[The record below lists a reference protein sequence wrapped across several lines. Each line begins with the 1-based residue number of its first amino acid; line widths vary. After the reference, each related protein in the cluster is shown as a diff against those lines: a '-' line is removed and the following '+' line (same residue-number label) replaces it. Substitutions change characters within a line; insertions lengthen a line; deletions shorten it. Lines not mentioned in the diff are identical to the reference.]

1 MELDLSWKKDC
12 VLIEQN
18 NNIIRLNFMITST
31 KLYVP
36 VFTLSINDNINFLEN
51 IMQGFKRVIS
61 WNKYRSEIIKQTKS
75 NNLDY
80 LVDPTFRNVNR
91 LFFLSF
97 KNGDNDSTRNSLD
110 RNNILLVEIKDLNAL
125 IENKPFFDQP
135 VKNK

>member
-1 MELDLSWKKDC
+1 
-12 VLIEQN
+12 
-18 NNIIRLNFMITST
+18 MITRT

-51 IMQGFKRVIS
+51 IMQGFKRAIS

-97 KNGDNDSTRNSLD
+97 KSADNDSTRN
-110 RNNILLVEIKDLNAL
+110 
-125 IENKPFFDQP
+125 
-135 VKNK
+135 

>member
-18 NNIIRLNFMITST
+18 YNIIRLNFMITST

-51 IMQGFKRVIS
+51 IMQGFKRAIS

>member
-51 IMQGFKRVIS
+51 IMQGFKRAIS

>member
-36 VFTLSINDNINFLEN
+36 VFTLSVNDNINFLEN
-51 IMQGFKRVIS
+51 IMQGFKRAIS

-110 RNNILLVEIKDLNAL
+110 RHNILLVEIKDLNAL
-125 IENKPFFDQP
+125 IENKPFSDQP

>member
-1 MELDLSWKKDC
+1 MELDLSWKKDK

-51 IMQGFKRVIS
+51 IMQGFKRAIS